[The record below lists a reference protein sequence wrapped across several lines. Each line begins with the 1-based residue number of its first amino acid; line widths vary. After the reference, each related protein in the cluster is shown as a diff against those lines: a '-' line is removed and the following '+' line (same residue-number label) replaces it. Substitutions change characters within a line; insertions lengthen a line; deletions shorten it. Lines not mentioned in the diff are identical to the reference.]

1 MEKWSVLSV
10 SKRLLYPYKHA
21 AIKMAS
27 RYLPPKKQL
36 LFVFGGRT
44 HHWPGMGR
52 DLYATQPVF
61 RETILECDAIFQ
73 ELSGISI
80 LPNFQHE
87 EGNNDSG
94 DEQFI
99 IFTLSAIQM
108 AFSRL
113 LKNKGILPDAI
124 LGISLGEITGI
135 YAAGGLT
142 LRDAIKL
149 VIESSMITRLEKN
162 TFVPL
167 YLQST
172 FSEARKVCSNSPQM
186 LLPIYEAGKH
196 AALVLCKKENKEAIG
211 NFLQENGINWSC
223 PHNELTWPYHT
234 RILRE
239 RCENLIHYS
248 REVQA
253 LPLNCDYFSCV
264 RGERIPSMSIIDN
277 SYWFQMTHNPVLLH
291 SALEEMNGIINAP
304 VIVNIGHHA
313 LQKGQVIRSIGD
325 KEIELLETLS
335 MDGNETS
342 HLEKTIRKLSKFN
355 GRKLNGERS
364 DPLKHFISRLKL
376 NDPLIQNDPHG
387 YINFLKR
394 YADIHFLPSQN
405 AWLVLD
411 FDQVEHILKNPQ
423 LFSSSLHKS
432 FDECLVGSDPPE
444 HTLLRSLLQPLFSQ
458 QILTALGEFSTE
470 YASNLLEKLDTRKEF
485 NFVESFSLPLAEA
498 VVNKLLGLSETDQ
511 AELRAS
517 IRHHVYSMAHLESLH
532 SYFTKYLE
540 RGDHAAGSAA
550 TLVLS
555 FVENNTI
562 SFDAAVKLMRLL
574 WIAGMTTTSML
585 LSTSAYMILKVRSLI
600 DRIRENE
607 QLINKLIEECLRLES
622 PEVELYRVT
631 TTDVQLGPV
640 KIPGGSRIILN
651 LSAANRDPKYFENPN
666 EISLDRVS
674 KKHLAFGGGYHYCLG
689 VGLARLEAK
698 HAMKSLLA
706 RIDGLRLREI
716 APIKYFPSS
725 HFRGL
730 AELNV
735 IQEKN

>member
-1 MEKWSVLSV
+1 
-10 SKRLLYPYKHA
+10 
-21 AIKMAS
+21 MAS
-27 RYLPPKKQL
+27 RLLPPKKQL

-44 HHWPGMGR
+44 HYWPGMGR

-61 RETILECDAIFQ
+61 RETIVECDVIFQ

-80 LPNFQHE
+80 LPNFQNE
-87 EGNNDSG
+87 QGTYDSTN
-94 DEQFI
+94 EQFI
-99 IFTLSAIQM
+99 IFTLSAVQI

-113 LKNKGILPDAI
+113 LKSQGILPDAI

-149 VIESSMITRLEKN
+149 VIEATMITRMEKN

-167 YLQST
+167 YLQSN
-172 FSEARKVCSNSPQM
+172 FSEAQQICRQSPEM
-186 LLPIYEAGKH
+186 LLPIYEAGEQ
-196 AALVLCKKENKEAIG
+196 AALALCKKENKEVIG
-211 NFLQENGINWSC
+211 NFLQEHGINWSC

-253 LPLNCDYFSCV
+253 LPLNCDYFSCL
-264 RGERIPSMSIIDN
+264 RGQRIPSMSIIDN
-277 SYWFQMTHNPVLLH
+277 SYWFQMTHDPVLLH
-291 SALEEMNGIINAP
+291 SALEEMNGKVNAP

-313 LQKGQVIRSIGD
+313 LQKGQVIRSLGN

-335 MDGNETS
+335 VEGNEALI
-342 HLEKTIRKLSKFN
+342 LEKTIKRLSKFKE
-355 GRKLNGERS
+355 RKLNGAGS
-364 DPLKHFISRLKL
+364 DPLKHFISRLRL
-376 NDPLIQNDPHG
+376 DDPLIQSDPYG
-387 YINFLKR
+387 YVNFLKR
-394 YADIHFLPSQN
+394 YGDIHFLPSQN

-411 FDQVEHILKNPQ
+411 FDQVEYILKNPQ

-444 HTLLRSLLQPLFSQ
+444 HTLVRSLLQPLFSQ
-458 QILTALGEFSTE
+458 QILASLGQFTTE
-470 YASNLLEKLDTRKEF
+470 YANELLDKLVTRKEF
-485 NFVESFSLPLAEA
+485 NYVESFSLPLAQA
-498 VVNKLLGLSETDQ
+498 VVNKLLGINETDQ
-511 AELRAS
+511 AELRAC
-517 IRHHVYSMAHLESLH
+517 IRQHVYSMAHLGSLH
-532 SYFTKYLE
+532 LFFSKYLE
-540 RGDHAAGSAA
+540 KGDHAADSAA
-550 TLVLS
+550 TLILS
-555 FVENNTI
+555 FVANKTI

-585 LSTSAYMILKVRSLI
+585 LSTSAYMILKDPSLI
-600 DRIRENE
+600 NRIRENE

-622 PEVELYRVT
+622 PELELYRVT
-631 TTDVQLGPV
+631 STEVQLGTV
-640 KIPGGSRIILN
+640 KIPRGSRIVLN
-651 LSAANRDPKYFENPN
+651 LSAANRDPKYFENPG
-666 EISLDRVS
+666 EISLDRTS

-698 HAMKSLLA
+698 HAMKALLA
-706 RIDGLRLREI
+706 RIDGFRLREMG
-716 APIKYFPSS
+716 PIKYFPSS

-735 IQEKN
+735 VQEKN